1 MIISAEHTV
10 VIDRPAHEVF
20 EFVADQRNE
29 PRWHADVVEV
39 RPETRLELGSR
50 VTWVVKFMGEQEYT
64 TEVTAFDDDRLIEL
78 TTQEGPMKPILT
90 HTFSASNGST
100 RYTRRVQIPAEGMFK
115 VVGPIMRATGA
126 AHRRNARFAENLK
139 ELLQG

>member
-1 MIISAEHTV
+1 MMISAEHTV

-29 PRWHADVVEV
+29 TKWHTDVVEV
-39 RPETRLELGSR
+39 RPETRLKLGSR

-64 TEVTAFDDDRLIEL
+64 TKVTAFDDDRRIEL
-78 TTQEGPMKPILT
+78 TTLEGPLKPILN
-90 HTFSASNGST
+90 HTFSSSNGST
-100 RYTRRVQIPAEGMFK
+100 RYTRRVQIPAKGLFK
-115 VVGPIMRATGA
+115 VVGPIMKATGA
-126 AHRRNARFAENLK
+126 AKRRNARFAENLK